1 MLTRDVGV
9 FSLQSP
15 LVRRPLVTQLW
26 PPSSGLLPLR
36 SRGRPHYSL
45 VPTSV
50 CRLILSCVLLTH
62 SQASEA
68 QVAPQAPLQPCPGP
82 FCVGR
87 SLRRAR
93 RPPKAPPRATKGR
106 LEPRTA
112 PPVPGLRESYRGELR
127 GTRTQTR
134 VTPRASASA
143 PRPTAPARTAFR
155 SLQQPPPPSLFHKM
169 AASPLSGSRFQKG
182 RDGAVDVTDGTAQA
196 H

>member
-1 MLTRDVGV
+1 MWFTAVPVSSQAAG
-9 FSLQSP
+9 
-15 LVRRPLVTQLW
+15 

-36 SRGRPHYSL
+36 PRGRPRYSL

-50 CRLILSCVLLTH
+50 RRLILSCVLLAHT
-62 SQASEA
+62 QASEA
-68 QVAPQAPLQPCPGP
+68 QVAPQGPHSRARP

-87 SLRRAR
+87 SLPRAR

-112 PPVPGLRESYRGELR
+112 PPVPGLRESYRGVLR

-143 PRPTAPARTAFR
+143 PRPTAPARTALR
-155 SLQQPPPPSLFHKM
+155 SLQQPSHHHLCRFTKWPPARSAGPR
-169 AASPLSGSRFQKG
+169 SRRG
-182 RDGAVDVTDGTAQA
+182 GVRR
-196 H
+196 